1 MGTFVLRLKQV
12 MVLSLSLA
20 LIPSL
25 FGQRQVEQFVKGLVV
40 TKDGQP
46 IPGVS
51 VHGSIWKR
59 CCPYQQDKATTN
71 EKGEFFL
78 EHGGAV
84 IHFLKSDLQPLAL
97 VVKPGTSQIRVV
109 MGLAENQLT
118 VSACVQPNSAHKVVG
133 WGKYG
138 LHFAV
143 PRAGVQ
149 ILGGKPD
156 VDYVRY
162 VIKRDKSD
170 SYLNLWFGPYSMST
184 EPDDERFL
192 ESLEFSQRNL
202 ATDKGV
208 IGMDSRGRAHS
219 GLNWRQTAA
228 FGSGAVYRDADSE
241 SAALF
246 DKIIDSICWTDY
258 PAK

>member
-1 MGTFVLRLKQV
+1 MGTSMVRPRQA
-12 MVLSLSLA
+12 MVLSVALA
-20 LIPSL
+20 LASSL
-25 FGQRQVEQFVKGLVV
+25 FGQSEQSVKGFVV

-46 IPGVS
+46 IAGVL
-51 VHGSIWKR
+51 VQGSIWKR

-84 IHFLKSDLQPLAL
+84 VHFSKPDLQPLAF
-97 VVKPGTSQIRVV
+97 VVKPGTFRVRIV
-109 MGLAENQLT
+109 MSPAENQLT
-118 VSACVQPNSAHKVVG
+118 VPACVQPDSAHKLVG
-133 WGKYG
+133 WGNYG

-143 PRAGVQ
+143 PKAGVQ

-162 VIKRDKSD
+162 VIKPEKND
-170 SYLNLWFGPYSMST
+170 SYLNLWFGPYSIST
-184 EPDDERFL
+184 EPDDEQFVD
-192 ESLEFSQRNL
+192 SLEFSQRNL

-208 IGMDSRGRAHS
+208 IGMDSRGRARS
-219 GLNWRQTAA
+219 GQNWRRTAA
-228 FGSGAVYRDADSE
+228 FGSGAVYRDVDKE

-258 PAK
+258 PRK